1 MTADALKATLYLEAV
16 LPALTPLAFHDTG
29 VRSAASGPR
38 DFALSLSIHGLTAR
52 RRLVFTHDGII
63 TTSSASEP
71 GDLRLWFPSVG
82 QFLRAMAARPAL
94 ALPVGGWGALT
105 QVRRFSAAGARLETV
120 LNARADAHL
129 ALHAWGSL
137 VVGLAAAASWLRHH
151 SDGPATRDRLGHG
164 TAVFVCPAFPEPL
177 WINLATLTTGTGDA
191 AASATVR
198 VEFADLATLLA
209 ELDHR
214 LDAPAALG
222 LGTLRIT
229 GYLPLA
235 ESLGLVMLKA
245 GNLLKPAN
253 QETPN

>member
-1 MTADALKATLYLEAV
+1 MTADALKAVLYLEAV
-16 LPALTPLAFHDTG
+16 LPALTPLAFHDAG
-29 VRSAASGPR
+29 LRAAASGPR
-38 DFALSLSIHGLTAR
+38 DFALSLSIRGLAAY
-52 RRLVFTHDGII
+52 RRLVFTRDGVI
-63 TTSSASEP
+63 TTSDAPEP

-82 QFLRAMAARPAL
+82 QFLRTMANRPAL
-94 ALPVGGWGALT
+94 TLPVGGWGALT

-120 LNARADAHL
+120 LNTRADAHL

-137 VVGLAAAASWLRHH
+137 VVGLAAAAAWLRHH
-151 SDGPATRDRLGHG
+151 PDGPATHDRLGRG
-164 TAVFVCPAFPEPL
+164 TAVFASPAFPEPL
-177 WINLATLTTGTGDA
+177 WINLATLTTGTGDP
-191 AASATVR
+191 ASNPTVR

-209 ELDHR
+209 ELDNR

-235 ESLGLVMLKA
+235 ENLGLVMFKA

-253 QETPN
+253 DKIPN

>member
-16 LPALTPLAFHDTG
+16 LPALAQFALRDAPLRT
-29 VRSAASGPR
+29 AAAGPR
-38 DFALSLSIHGLTAR
+38 TFALSLAVRGLTAR

-63 TTSSASEP
+63 TTSGASEP
-71 GDLRLWFPSVG
+71 RDLRLWFPSPG
-82 QFLRAMAARPAL
+82 QFLRAMANRPAL

-105 QVRRFSAAGARLETV
+105 QVRRFSAAGARLETI
-120 LNARADAHL
+120 LNTRADAHL

-137 VVGLAAAASWLRHH
+137 VVGIRATVTWLRLHPSECH
-151 SDGPATRDRLGHG
+151 GLPARGVV
-164 TAVFVCPAFPEPL
+164 VFACPAFPAPL
-177 WINLATLTTGTGDA
+177 WLDLATLATGTGEPP
-191 AASATVR
+191 SPVTVR

-209 ELDHR
+209 ELDNR

-235 ESLGLVMLKA
+235 ENLGLIMLKA
-245 GNLLKPAN
+245 GNLLKPG
-253 QETPN
+253 